1 MFVRPGYTVML
12 SSSKKKSLSSLLST
26 GKIASAP
33 EVVLA
38 PAKPYYCLWQRDR
51 IAEEDL
57 ETSVLDRFEEKKI
70 VSAFSSRQEES

>member
-38 PAKPYYCLWQRDR
+38 PAKPYYSGWFRFLHAKNDYLIR
-51 IAEEDL
+51 
-57 ETSVLDRFEEKKI
+57 ETGTV
-70 VSAFSSRQEES
+70 